1 MWVTVLQFVD
11 QYRFRVGSKYSH
23 QLTIKEIYAMKTTNS
38 LFAATAITA
47 ILVAA
52 TNVSAVDDILVR
64 ITRDLPS
71 LDVKHDGKMVT
82 IMRNQ
87 DPKHT
92 VNPLYSRTSRECPP
106 FCIQP
111 ATLAPGV
118 ETIGEVEMLDYLARM
133 SAGDKSVLV
142 VDSRTPDW
150 VKKGTI
156 PGSVNIPWTTLNP
169 AQEANS
175 DSIRK
180 IMEDRFGVKYLDGF
194 LDYTD
199 AKTLVMFCNG
209 IWCSQSPNN
218 IMNLLK
224 FGYPPHKIK
233 WYRGGMQDREIL
245 GLTTVSGK

>member
-1 MWVTVLQFVD
+1 M
-11 QYRFRVGSKYSH
+11 K
-23 QLTIKEIYAMKTTNS
+23 TIKAMSAAAAVTTL
-38 LFAATAITA
+38 LFVSSYVTAA
-47 ILVAA
+47 
-52 TNVSAVDDILVR
+52 DDVLVR
-64 ITRDLPS
+64 ITRDLPY
-71 LDVKHDGKMVT
+71 LDVMHDGKMVT

-92 VNPLYSRTSRECPP
+92 INPLYARTSRECPP

-118 ETIGEVEMLDYLARM
+118 GTIGEVEMLDYLARM
-133 SAGDKSVLV
+133 SAGDKSILV

-169 AQEANS
+169 AQGAAP

-180 IMEDRFGVKYLDGF
+180 IMEDRFGVKYMDGF
-194 LDYTD
+194 LDYSD
-199 AKTLVMFCNG
+199 ARTLVMFCNG

-224 FGYPPHKIK
+224 FGYPPNKIK
-233 WYRGGMQDREIL
+233 WYRGGMQDWEIL
-245 GLTTVSGK
+245 GLTTVPGK

>member
-1 MWVTVLQFVD
+1 MKKIKAMSAAAAVTALFV
-11 QYRFRVGSKYSH
+11 
-23 QLTIKEIYAMKTTNS
+23 
-38 LFAATAITA
+38 
-47 ILVAA
+47 
-52 TNVSAVDDILVR
+52 VSMHVNAVDDILVR

-71 LDVKHDGKMVT
+71 LDVMHDGKMVT
-82 IMRNQ
+82 IIRNQ

-92 VNPLYSRTSRECPP
+92 VNPLYARTSRECPP

-133 SAGDKSVLV
+133 SAGDRSLLV

-150 VKKGTI
+150 VRKGTI
-156 PGSVNIPWTTLNP
+156 PGSVNIPWTSLNP
-169 AQEANS
+169 AEGADA

-180 IMEDRFGVKYLDGF
+180 IMEEQFGVKYLDG
-194 LDYTD
+194 LWDYTN
-199 AKTLVMFCNG
+199 ARTLVMFCNG

-224 FGYPPHKIK
+224 FGYPPNKIK
-233 WYRGGMQDREIL
+233 WYRGGMQDWEIL
-245 GLTTVSGK
+245 GLTTVPGK

>member
-1 MWVTVLQFVD
+1 M
-11 QYRFRVGSKYSH
+11 KP
-23 QLTIKEIYAMKTTNS
+23 IKAMI
-38 LFAATAITA
+38 AATTMTA
-47 ILVAA
+47 ILVIS
-52 TNVSAVDDILVR
+52 TNVISMDSILVR

-71 LDVKHDGKMVT
+71 LDVMHDGKMVT

-87 DPKHT
+87 DPEHT
-92 VNPLYSRTSRECPP
+92 VNPLYARTSRECPP

-133 SAGDKSVLV
+133 SAGDKTILV

-156 PGSVNIPWTTLNP
+156 PGAVNIPWTTLNP
-169 AQEANS
+169 AEGADP

-180 IMEDRFGVKYLDGF
+180 IMADRFNVDYVDGMLDF
-194 LDYTD
+194 
-199 AKTLVMFCNG
+199 AASRTLVMFCNG

-224 FGYPPHKIK
+224 FGYPADKIK
-233 WYRGGMQDREIL
+233 WYRGGMQDWEIL
-245 GLTTVSGK
+245 GLTTVPGA

>member
-1 MWVTVLQFVD
+1 M
-11 QYRFRVGSKYSH
+11 KP
-23 QLTIKEIYAMKTTNS
+23 IKAMI
-38 LFAATAITA
+38 AATTMIA
-47 ILVAA
+47 ILGVS
-52 TNVSAVDDILVR
+52 TNAISMDGILVR

-71 LDVKHDGKMVT
+71 LDVMHNGKMVT

-87 DPKHT
+87 DPEHT
-92 VNPLYSRTSRECPP
+92 VNPLYARTSRECPP

-133 SAGDKSVLV
+133 SAGDKSILV

-169 AQEANS
+169 TEGVDP

-180 IMEDRFGVKYLDGF
+180 IMQDRFSVKYVDGM

-199 AKTLVMFCNG
+199 ARTLVMFCNG

-224 FGYPPHKIK
+224 FGYPADKIK
-233 WYRGGMQDREIL
+233 WYRGGMQDWEIL
-245 GLTTVSGK
+245 GLTTVPGA

>member
-1 MWVTVLQFVD
+1 M
-11 QYRFRVGSKYSH
+11 KP
-23 QLTIKEIYAMKTTNS
+23 IKAMI
-38 LFAATAITA
+38 AATTMIA
-47 ILVAA
+47 ILGFSA
-52 TNVSAVDDILVR
+52 NVISMDSILVR
-64 ITRDLPS
+64 ITRDLPY

-87 DPKHT
+87 DPEHT
-92 VNPLYSRTSRECPP
+92 VNPLYARTSRECPP

-133 SAGDKSVLV
+133 SAGDKSILV

-169 AQEANS
+169 AQGA
-175 DSIRK
+175 DPASIRK
-180 IMEDRFGVKYLDGF
+180 IMQDRFSVKYVDGM

-199 AKTLVMFCNG
+199 ARTLVMFCNG

-224 FGYPPHKIK
+224 FGYPADKIK
-233 WYRGGMQDREIL
+233 WYRGGMQDWEIL
-245 GLTTVSGK
+245 GLTTVPGA

>member
-1 MWVTVLQFVD
+1 
-11 QYRFRVGSKYSH
+11 
-23 QLTIKEIYAMKTTNS
+23 MKTLKNV
-38 LFAATAITA
+38 FASTAITA
-47 ILVAA
+47 LLV
-52 TNVSAVDDILVR
+52 VSTYVTAMDDILIR

-71 LDVKHDGKMVT
+71 LDVMHDGKMIT

-87 DPKHT
+87 DPKHM
-92 VNPLYSRTSRECPP
+92 VNPLYARTSRECPP

-118 ETIGEVEMLDYLARM
+118 ETIGEVEMLDNLARM
-133 SAGDKSVLV
+133 SAGDKSILV

-169 AQEANS
+169 AQGADT

-180 IMEDRFGVKYLDGF
+180 IMEDQFGVKYMDGL

-199 AKTLVMFCNG
+199 ARTLVMFCNG

-224 FGYPPHKIK
+224 FGYPPNKIK
-233 WYRGGMQDREIL
+233 WYRGGMQDWEIL
-245 GLTTVSGK
+245 GLTTVPG